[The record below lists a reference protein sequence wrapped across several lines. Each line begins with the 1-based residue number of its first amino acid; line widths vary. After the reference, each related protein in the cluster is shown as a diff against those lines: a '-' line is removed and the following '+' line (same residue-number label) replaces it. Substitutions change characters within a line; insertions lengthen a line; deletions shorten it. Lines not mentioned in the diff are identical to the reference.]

1 MSFEEQIQLWGTIG
15 TWIASL
21 GTVAAVCAA
30 LWLARRTEKV
40 RLQVHVGLRHMIG
53 DRTEEC
59 LSTTVTNIGERP
71 VNVVGWGWTIGKG
84 RSKKRLV
91 MLPPP
96 PSSPAQ
102 FPKLIQHGD
111 MAWFMVSFAEYP
123 DWINDFRTNLDGV
136 SEKSLKSIRA
146 EIYTSVGHTE
156 LIVPENPFLDRLKD
170 SIYGSK
176 DV

>member
-1 MSFEEQIQLWGTIG
+1 
-15 TWIASL
+15 
-21 GTVAAVCAA
+21 
-30 LWLARRTEKV
+30 
-40 RLQVHVGLRHMIG
+40 
-53 DRTEEC
+53 
-59 LSTTVTNIGERP
+59 
-71 VNVVGWGWTIGKG
+71 
-84 RSKKRLV
+84 
-91 MLPPP
+91 
-96 PSSPAQ
+96 
-102 FPKLIQHGD
+102 

-156 LIVPENPFLDRLKD
+156 LVVPEKPFLDRLKD